1 MDYSTPGSSIHGI
14 PQARVLKWVAIP
26 FSRGSPQP
34 RNWTWVSC
42 TARRFFT
49 NWATR
54 KARTL
59 LAFNFEQSNSSKNFK
74 NFMILYSLHFAR
86 VSEGQTFINFQFHPT
101 WTCDIYIYIY
111 MSKLVEV
118 QYIVGPIS
126 FHSIVLK
133 FICRIEWNQFYGGL
147 YSAFLDF
154 FLNLSSLPY
163 SLKYKFIVFIV
174 VVQALSHL
182 RLYNHMNCSMPDF
195 LVLHHLPD
203 IVQTHVRWVNDAIQ
217 SFHLLSPPSPPALNL
232 F

>member
-1 MDYSTPGSSIHGI
+1 MEFPRQGYWNGLPFPSPGDLPNPGTEPGSPALHADSLPIEPPGKPEHCLLLILNNLIAQKILKILWYFTVCILLECQKVKHSSI
-14 PQARVLKWVAIP
+14 
-26 FSRGSPQP
+26 
-34 RNWTWVSC
+34 
-42 TARRFFT
+42 
-49 NWATR
+49 
-54 KARTL
+54 
-59 LAFNFEQSNSSKNFK
+59 SNS
-74 NFMILYSLHFAR
+74 IQHGL
-86 VSEGQTFINFQFHPT
+86 VT
-101 WTCDIYIYIY
+101 YI
-111 MSKLVEV
+111 
-118 QYIVGPIS
+118 YIVGPIS